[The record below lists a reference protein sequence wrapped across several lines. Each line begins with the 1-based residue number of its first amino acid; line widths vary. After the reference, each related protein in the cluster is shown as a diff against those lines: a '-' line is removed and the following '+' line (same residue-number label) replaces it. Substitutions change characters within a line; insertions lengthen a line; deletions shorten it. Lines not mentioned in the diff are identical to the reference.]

1 MFEHM
6 KDFTFKRFLA
16 GENHS
21 SVAKITFNDNV
32 GSLFINFS
40 EQMQSMNI
48 RIYIKW

>member
-16 GENHS
+16 GANHS

-40 EQMQSMNI
+40 EQTQSRNI
-48 RIYIKW
+48 RIYIN